1 MFTVSNL
8 QFPLRGAGELAP
20 EDRLVLI
27 SRQETLVRPRGGM
40 PELPTFREAGSLV
53 GGPLVEIGCFPD
65 GRCFAGYLDAVPERI
80 PEGMELW
87 AGRAILASGAETTR
101 TALCR
106 GREML
111 LWRETHRFCGKCRA
125 QMRPSAKDL
134 AMICPECGSMYFP
147 QIAPAVIVAIT
158 RDRGREILLA
168 HNRRF
173 ADGIYSLI
181 AGFVEAGESV
191 EQAVHREI
199 REETHI
205 EVDHLRYLT
214 SQSWP
219 FPNSLMLAFS
229 AEYAGGEAFPDG
241 EELADCRWF
250 RREALPPI
258 PPPGSVARQ
267 VLDSFASGSL

>member
-1 MFTVSNL
+1 MFTVSNV
-8 QFPLRGAGELAP
+8 QSAFRSVRELEP
-20 EDRLVLI
+20 EDRLVLL
-27 SRQETLVRPRGGM
+27 SRQETLVRPRGGV
-40 PELPTFREAGSLV
+40 PELPTVREAVKLA
-53 GGPLVEIGCFPD
+53 GGPFVEIGHFEG
-65 GRCFAGYLDAVPERI
+65 GRCFAGRLSACPERF

-87 AGRAILASGAETTR
+87 AGRAILAAGAEDTR

-106 GREML
+106 GREMF
-111 LWRETHRFCGKCRA
+111 LWRDQHRFCGGCRA
-125 QMRPSAKDL
+125 ELSPSRKDL
-134 AMICPECGSMYFP
+134 AMLCPECGCMYFP

-158 RDRGREILLA
+158 RDGGREILLA

-173 ADGIYSLI
+173 ADGVYSLI
-181 AGFVEAGESV
+181 AGFVEAGESA

-199 REETHI
+199 REETHV
-205 EVDHLRYLT
+205 EVDSIRYLT

-250 RREALPPI
+250 RRDALPLI
-258 PPPGSVARQ
+258 PQPGSVARL
-267 VLDSFASGSL
+267 VLDRFAAGEL